1 VTLVSNAKANHS
13 DGDAFDSCFQI
24 HFLVYPRLLRKLV
37 GPEKEKLRMHFNNL
51 LRNRTERTYPKFTTH
66 KHATNDL

>member
-1 VTLVSNAKANHS
+1 MTLVSNAKANHS

-37 GPEKEKLRMHFNNL
+37 GPEKEKLRIHFNNL
-51 LRNRTERTYPKFTTH
+51 LRNRT
-66 KHATNDL
+66 